1 MLLLIFYRTIV
12 CIITI
17 HFFFYVLQYI
27 LFIISAG
34 LGAWSDFS
42 FLSLANHM
50 PDQQIQNLNLTA
62 SVIHFYNRPCL
73 DFPPRQ

>member
-1 MLLLIFYRTIV
+1 MYYYNTL
-12 CIITI
+12 
-17 HFFFYVLQYI
+17 FFYVLQYI

-62 SVIHFYNRPCL
+62 SVIHFIIDHVWIFHQDNDPK
-73 DFPPRQ
+73 